1 MKRFF
6 RRLRRKLVVWFWGT
20 WRERY
25 MRCYECGAAVPRT
38 DMCLYTHRMRHTFEM
53 LQNAN
58 RVLEEKR
65 HVDQV

>member
-1 MKRFF
+1 
-6 RRLRRKLVVWFWGT
+6 
-20 WRERY
+20 

-38 DMCLYTHRMRHTFEM
+38 DMCLYTHGVRHTFEM